1 MQSEHDVAGA
11 VVRCHR
17 LACHDPFWP
26 SIDLG
31 GLRYRLKLSVLIS
44 DARLEVAA
52 LAGAHKAADE
62 FAHWRRVLRA
72 RGYQRLTD
80 LASHERLT
88 HCYMQA
94 VQAHT
99 RRVLDH
105 CLKVVECVPDV
116 RGERGYG

>member
-1 MQSEHDVAGA
+1 MQSENEVAGA

-26 SIDLG
+26 TINLD
-31 GLRYRLKLSVLIS
+31 GLRYQLKLSALIS

-52 LAGAHKAADE
+52 LAGTHKAAGE
-62 FAHWRRVLRA
+62 FAQWRRVLRA
-72 RGYQRLTD
+72 RGYQRLAD
-80 LASHERLT
+80 LASHQRLT

-99 RRVLDH
+99 RRALDN
-105 CLKVVECVPDV
+105 CLKVVDCVPDV
-116 RGERGYG
+116 CGERGHG